1 MKEALEIIRMSKPS
15 VDPNIGFVGQ
25 LLHLE
30 EQVAASKEEET
41 ESAIKDSEY
50 KILENLWDDECEQ
63 STE

>member
-50 KILENLWDDECEQ
+50 KILENL
-63 STE
+63 